1 MKNKLF
7 WISKYF
13 AVGLL
18 IITMSFAIGCSGSG
32 NNRDPFANNEYN
44 DDSNHSNGSNL
55 SGVIAIIGGL
65 LGNNG
70 EETPATRE
78 YVYVNNFVY
87 ESPNYVSAFS
97 INTDGTLIELAG
109 SPYATGGNG
118 AGASSSFAI
127 NTIAIAP
134 TKRLL
139 FASNVMDSTI
149 TVFSIN
155 NNDGTLTI
163 IGSPVSSGGSM
174 GDGGTLVA
182 NDNYLFVGNAST
194 NNISVFSMSDS
205 GELTPVTGSPFYIG
219 GAADG
224 MTLNLSGNI
233 LYVANPD
240 NNTLITLNVASN
252 GSLSPIAG
260 SPFAYTADSSQITSF
275 ALSSSTIGIAAD
287 IDGFLSSYSI
297 DAIGT
302 PTLLNVLNT
311 GVAES
316 QCVTTARNGSI
327 AILSGGGRDR
337 ISVANVAANGSLT
350 QVAGS
355 PFATNTITGGYAVAN
370 PEGTFL
376 YATEESQLEGF
387 SIGAN
392 GALTS
397 LGTFPLTNAP
407 APSGI
412 VIYAP

>member
-1 MKNKLF
+1 MIEARGAMKNIVCWRKEFFL
-7 WISKYF
+7 
-13 AVGLL
+13 VG
-18 IITMSFAIGCSGSG
+18 IIVFLMLMMSACSS
-32 NNRDPFANNEYN
+32 NESNYSFN
-44 DDSNHSNGSNL
+44 GDDTHRTEQTG
-55 SGVIAIIGGL
+55 IINALTGL
-65 LGNNG
+65 LGNNEG
-70 EETPATRE
+70 ETPATRE

-87 ESPNYVSAFS
+87 ESSNYVSAFS
-97 INTDGTLIELAG
+97 INTDGTLVELAG

-118 AGASSSFAI
+118 AGASSSVAI

-155 NNDGTLTI
+155 SNDGTLTM

-194 NNISVFSMSDS
+194 NNISVFSISS
-205 GELTPVTGSPFYIG
+205 TGGLTPVTGSPFNIG
-219 GAADG
+219 GGADG

-233 LYVANPD
+233 LYVADPD
-240 NNTLITLNVASN
+240 NNILIVLNVAGD

-260 SPFAYTADSSQITSF
+260 SPFAYTADSSLIASF

-297 DAIGT
+297 DTIGA

-311 GVAES
+311 TASYS
-316 QCVTTARNGSI
+316 QAVSTARNGSL
-327 AILSGGGRDR
+327 AILSGGQNL
-337 ISVANVAANGSLT
+337 IAVVNVATNGNLT
-350 QVAGS
+350 QVVGS
-355 PFATNTITGGYAVAN
+355 PFATATYTSGYAVAN

-376 YATEESQLEGF
+376 YATEENQLEGF

-397 LGTFPLTNAP
+397 LGTFPLTNALG
-407 APSGI
+407 PSGI